1 LNIQIFFLILEMKEK
16 IYNYLLEEQKKI
28 TPGQILEQFFYTS
41 DKSNPQAEKIVY
53 SILSGDSRF
62 VKDDSGEWSVK
73 KQEEK
78 QSLNNVVFSIIDF
91 ETIPVGNNK
100 EIPVILAIAQ
110 IQNFKTILKKI
121 FTIDIPIKVSNEIKK
136 KRETLISQIK
146 VDGKFITNLNTIY
159 ESLTNSIL
167 VSSSPYKT
175 IDRLNWFFLQNDK
188 FDLEIEKINLKALS
202 KKLLTDIK
210 FKTIEDIASSLK
222 ISYNSPLNC
231 SLRIDLAIDILID
244 LLKKVKE
251 KSITSIN
258 DLLGL
263 LDDSVEWID
272 FSKLNF
278 DKQLI
283 RNLPESPGVYLMR
296 NRENKIFYVG
306 KSRNLK
312 SRVASY
318 FVNRNDLDEKG
329 KEILNN
335 IYDLNFE
342 VVASELEALLLENKY
357 INQYRPDLNTQLKIH
372 EKKEIK
378 HVKNR
383 IISFL
388 PSQMFSTINL
398 FFLNETKSVIKYCFN
413 LENPD
418 FLELE
423 NTVRNFFFN
432 NIKCE
437 NHFSEEQIEI
447 MWRWIRLNENQI
459 NFFRLD
465 DFGTLE
471 KCIEITKR
479 YIEDEKLFLEKIHHC

>member
-1 LNIQIFFLILEMKEK
+1 MKEK
-16 IYNYLLEEQKKI
+16 IYNYLLEEQQTI
-28 TPGQILEQFFYTS
+28 SPGQILEQFFYTL
-41 DKSNPQAEKIVY
+41 DKSNPQAEKIVN

-73 KQEEK
+73 KQVEK
-78 QSLNNVVFSIIDF
+78 QSLNNVIFSLIDF
-91 ETIPVGNNK
+91 ETIPIGNNK

-110 IQNFKTILKKI
+110 IQNFKIKLKKI
-121 FTIDIPIKVSNEIKK
+121 FIIDIPIKVSKEIKK
-136 KRETLISQIK
+136 KQETLISQIE
-146 VDGKFITNLNTIY
+146 VDGKFLTNLNTIY

-167 VSSSPYKT
+167 ISSSPYKT
-175 IDRLNWFFLQNDK
+175 IERLNWFFLQNGK
-188 FDLEIEKINLKALS
+188 FELEIEKINLKAFS
-202 KKLLTDIK
+202 RKLLTDSK

-231 SLRIDLAIDILID
+231 SLRIDLVIDILID

-251 KSITSIN
+251 KSITSSK

-278 DKQLI
+278 DKQFI
-283 RNLPESPGVYLMR
+283 GNLPESPGVYLMR
-296 NRENKIFYVG
+296 NRENKVFYVG

-318 FVNRNDLDEKG
+318 FVNRNDSDEKG
-329 KEILNN
+329 KEILND

-342 VVASELEALLLENKY
+342 IVASELEALLLENKY
-357 INQYRPDLNTQLKIH
+357 INQYRPELNTQLKIH
-372 EKKEIK
+372 DKKEK
-378 HVKNR
+378 RHVKSR
-383 IISFL
+383 IICFL
-388 PSQMFSTINL
+388 PAQMFNTINL
-398 FFLNETKSVIKYCFN
+398 FLLNGTRSAIKYCFSV
-413 LENPD
+413 ENPD

-423 NTVRNFFFN
+423 NTVQNFFFN
-432 NIKCE
+432 NTKGE
-437 NHFSEEQIEI
+437 NHFSPEQIEI
-447 MWRWIRLNENQI
+447 MWRWIRLNENKI

-471 KCIEITKR
+471 KCMEITKR
-479 YIEDEKLFLEKIHHC
+479 YIKEKKLFLEKIHHF